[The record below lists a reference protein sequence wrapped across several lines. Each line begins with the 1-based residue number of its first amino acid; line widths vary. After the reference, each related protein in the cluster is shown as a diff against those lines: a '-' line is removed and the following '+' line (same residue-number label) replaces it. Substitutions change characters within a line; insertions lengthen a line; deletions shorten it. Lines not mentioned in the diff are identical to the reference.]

1 MISQHKVTT
10 LKIISQIIT
19 AQDQLQSAIEKA
31 QEIIKIT
38 PDLYPVA
45 EDVRI
50 DMETALE
57 AIQDAEISSNRLFNN
72 INGGRHDH

>member
-1 MISQHKVTT
+1 MSQ
-10 LKIISQIIT
+10 LIM
-19 AQDQLQSAIEKA
+19 AQDQLQSAIHKA
-31 QEIIKIT
+31 EQIIKIT

-50 DMETALE
+50 DIETALE
-57 AIQDAEISSNRLFNN
+57 AIQDAEIPSNRLFNN